1 MMVDECGAE
10 VRFFAFCAYVR
21 SYCEPSARAERFA
34 FLMTLLATRQEV
46 SKKRAQAFPLG
57 TPLVR
62 AQTTRRGTAA
72 LLMFARKPSG
82 HLLFLLWSVR
92 FARSREFCKAKFS
105 P

>member
-1 MMVDECGAE
+1 MPA
-10 VRFFAFCAYVR
+10 
-21 SYCEPSARAERFA
+21 ARAERFA

-72 LLMFARKPSG
+72 LLMFARRVEDSD
-82 HLLFLLWSVR
+82 
-92 FARSREFCKAKFS
+92 FAFAFGSPKANR
-105 P
+105 